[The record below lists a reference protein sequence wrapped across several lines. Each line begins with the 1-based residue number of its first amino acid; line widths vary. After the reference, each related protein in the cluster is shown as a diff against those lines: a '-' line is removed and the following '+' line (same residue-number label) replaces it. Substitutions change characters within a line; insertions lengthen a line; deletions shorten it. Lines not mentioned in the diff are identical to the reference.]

1 MGGISNIYIENVFR
15 QLPVKYW
22 NGVYS
27 ADTIPIELANQD
39 FSIIVNFS
47 NYNEPG
53 THFIT
58 LTQIKGQM
66 FLFDSLA
73 TPYVYLPRQLQNI
86 MNEKNGTYLLRHPI
100 QDILSQFCG
109 FYCIYFT
116 LYLSLPPHVMETY
129 SPNLFSIVNLK
140 SNDDLCIQMIKHMIA
155 EIN

>member
-1 MGGISNIYIENVFR
+1 MVGISNIYIENVFR

-27 ADTIPIELANQD
+27 ADTIPSELEYKD
-39 FSIIVNFS
+39 FVIIVNFS
-47 NYNEPG
+47 NYDEPG

-58 LTQIKGQM
+58 LAQIRGQM

-100 QDILSQFCG
+100 QDLFSHYCG
-109 FYCIYFT
+109 FYCMYFT
-116 LYLSLPPHVMETY
+116 LYLSLPPHLMQTY
-129 SPNLFSIVNLK
+129 SPNLFSAVNLK
-140 SNDDLCIQMIKHMIA
+140 SNDDLCIQMIKQMIE
-155 EIN
+155 EIK